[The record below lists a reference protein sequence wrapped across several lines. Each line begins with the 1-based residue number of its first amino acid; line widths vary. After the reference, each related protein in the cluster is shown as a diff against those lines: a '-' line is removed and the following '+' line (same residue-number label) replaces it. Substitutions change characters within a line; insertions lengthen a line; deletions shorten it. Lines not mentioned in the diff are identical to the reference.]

1 MELTIS
7 LNVAPGSGLRPPI
20 KVFSGT
26 TIAQLFQSEN
36 LIGRSAV
43 VNGRS
48 VGQDYVLTTNDVL
61 HGAVD
66 ILATQVSKGA

>member
-20 KVFSGT
+20 KVYAGT
-26 TIAQLFQSEN
+26 TIAQLFAAEN
-36 LIGRSAV
+36 LVGRSAV

-48 VGQDYVLTTNDVL
+48 VGQDYVLTGNDVL
-61 HGAVD
+61 HGMID
-66 ILATQVSKGA
+66 ILAGQVSKGA